1 MDGLGPLLL
10 LPGRLRPGLEDGVHV
25 LHELELLAPQVL
37 LPDELAAR
45 PLVLLLL
52 SLLLC
57 PAPGDQAGALLT
69 AHSTGAGNVR
79 EGVSMREGG

>member
-10 LPGRLRPGLEDGVHV
+10 LPGHLRPGLEDAVHV
-25 LHELELLAPQVL
+25 LHELQLLAPQVL

-52 SLLLC
+52 PLLLR
-57 PAPGDQAGALLT
+57 PAPGD
-69 AHSTGAGNVR
+69 GAGGPLTVHARGRSGAASAR
-79 EGVSMREGG
+79 EVG